1 MASALTQLASTHL
14 LTLHHKVIKFI
25 NKATHTPMWV
35 ADERKDE
42 YLAAGHKLAADTPVA
57 KTQIEEK
64 SEEDEEPKA
73 KKPVKKQTTKKR

>member
-1 MASALTQLASTHL
+1 MHL

-42 YLAAGHKLAADTPVA
+42 YLAAGHKLAATPSVKA
-57 KTQIEEK
+57 QVEE
-64 SEEDEEPKA
+64 SEEDEQPKPEKKPA
-73 KKPVKKQTTKKR
+73 KKPATKKR